1 MSSSKNENKVI
12 VTITDEALSTINEV
26 ANKLSKKGLNIEQ
39 VHAITGIIVGSS
51 SEDKI
56 SDLKNVD
63 GVLNVEKELTIQL
76 PPSDDLLQE

>member
-26 ANKLSKKGLNIEQ
+26 AKTLSKKGLNVEQ
-39 VHAITGIIVGSS
+39 VHPITGVIVGSS
-51 SEDKI
+51 LEDNI
-56 SDLKNVD
+56 PGLKEVD

-76 PPSDDLLQE
+76 PPSDDLLQ